1 MTTDIIK
8 FGFVAGEISDTFYG
22 RSDLEKFDLALA
34 EAENWFVDYRGGI
47 STRPGQEFIDYVK
60 TDTLPVKFFSFKF
73 SSDIEDTYAIL
84 AGHLYFRFIQDG
96 AYVLETGQD
105 VTSVSTG
112 NPAVLGKVAHGYSN
126 GDWIKLYNV
135 TGMTELEGQT
145 FVVTNVAADTFDLY
159 LPTGQTFNA
168 AGLSAFTAGT
178 MARVYTLVTPYTAS
192 NLELLQWDQ
201 RRDLVRLTHPD
212 FKIRNLERV
221 SHASWTITEED
232 LSSPVDRVPT
242 SGLSATSSDASS
254 NWYACYV
261 ITAVDR
267 EGNESFT
274 SEYEFVKSTNPLD
287 ATNPSAIR
295 VRWNPV
301 DDIDYYNV
309 YRSNFFFLPSS
320 IMSRSGQVGYIGRAF
335 GTHFND
341 NGIIPDFS
349 KSPPRDFN
357 PFADGA
363 IENITVTAGGSG
375 YGNGDDFTITDPD
388 GTGFVGFTIVELP
401 VNASVGPV
409 AGILIVERGSGYTAP
424 VAVIGGGT
432 GATFEISVTPLT
444 GNNPRCATVFQQRQV
459 YAATDNKPLTLFGSR
474 PGRLSNFTESDVVTE
489 GDPYEHEIDADAVS
503 PIRHIIPAQGGL
515 LIFNQDAIWL
525 LNSATGVITPLNAN
539 ADFKAQG
546 GSTLLKPLKVDADLL
561 YVESKGNTV
570 RMLSYNDVE
579 QTAYYAG
586 RDVSILANHLIS
598 KAAELTSWGY
608 APDLFKQVIGTRE
621 DGVAL
626 AFTVL
631 KEQEIYAWSRYV
643 TAGEY
648 KNVIAI
654 QEGRVDS
661 FYFIVEREINGRTT
675 KFIERQV
682 QRDFDSLEESFCVDC
697 GLTATFAS
705 PETVLIGL
713 YHLEGEEVAIL
724 ADGNVVSGL
733 VVENG
738 SVTLP
743 FAATVVTVGLAYTCK
758 LKSLRL
764 TVPNNIVEHRRKR
777 ITGVALRVKETR
789 GLKLGG
795 YSYDK
800 IRPMKERTTEAYNEP
815 TRLQEGVKVMPV
827 DPHFEEDVQLHIIQ
841 SDPLP
846 ATLLGW
852 VLETEIG
859 DDPD

>member
-8 FGFVAGEISDTFYG
+8 FGYVAGEISDTFYG

-60 TDTLPVKFFSFKF
+60 SDDLDVKWFSFKF
-73 SSDIEDTYAIL
+73 SSDIEDTYAVL
-84 AGHLYFRFIQDG
+84 AGHLYFRFLQDG
-96 AYVLETGQD
+96 AYVLETGQS
-105 VTSVSTG
+105 VTSVSL
-112 NPAVLGKVAHGYSN
+112 AGKAGKALHGYSN
-126 GDWIKLYNV
+126 GDWIKFYSIS
-135 TGMTELEGQT
+135 GMTELEGQT
-145 FVVTNVAADTFDLY
+145 FVVTNATANDFDLY
-159 LPTGQTFNA
+159 FPTGQLFSSAT
-168 AGLSAFTAGT
+168 AFTSGT
-178 MARVYTLVTPYTAS
+178 MARVYTLTTPYESTD
-192 NLELLQWDQ
+192 LELLQWDQ

-221 SHASWTITEED
+221 SHASWTITIED
-232 LSSPVDRVPT
+232 LTSQVDRVPN
-242 SGLSATSSDASS
+242 SGLSVTSSDSS
-254 NWYACYV
+254 GNWNAVYV
-261 ITAVDR
+261 ITAVDQ

-274 SEYEFVKSTNPLD
+274 SEYVFEDGAAHPLD
-287 ATNPSAIR
+287 TTNPSTLR
-295 VRWNPV
+295 LRWNPV
-301 DDIDYYNV
+301 ANVDYYNI
-309 YRSNFFFLPSS
+309 YRSNFFHLPASVL
-320 IMSRSGQVGYIGRAF
+320 SRSAQVGYIGRSF
-335 GTHFND
+335 GTHFSD
-341 NGIIPDFS
+341 NGIIPDFT
-349 KSPPRDFN
+349 KSPPRDYD

-363 IENITVTAGGSG
+363 IESITVTAGGSG
-375 YGNGDDFTITDPD
+375 YGNGDGFTITDPD
-388 GTGFVGFTIVELP
+388 GTGFIGFTIVELP
-401 VNASVGPV
+401 VNATTGPV

-424 VAVIGGGT
+424 TPVIGGGT
-432 GATFEISVTPLT
+432 GATFTIEVSPLT
-444 GNNPRCATVFQQRQV
+444 GNNPRCAAVFQQRQV
-459 YAATDNKPLTLFGSR
+459 YAATDNQPLTVFGSR
-474 PGRLSNFTESDVVTE
+474 PGKLSNFSESDIIIE
-489 GDPYEHEIDADAVS
+489 SDPYQHEIDADAVA
-503 PIRHIIPAQGGL
+503 PIRHIIPSQGGL
-515 LIFNQDAIWL
+515 LIFNQDGIWL
-525 LNSATGVITPLNAN
+525 LNSVTGVITPLNAN

-546 GSTLLKPLKVDADLL
+546 GSTLLKPLKIDADLL

-570 RMLSYNDVE
+570 RLLSFNDVE
-579 QTAYYAG
+579 QTSYYSG

-598 KAAELTSWGY
+598 KASELTSWGY
-608 APDLFKQVIGTRE
+608 APDVFKQVIGTRE
-621 DGVAL
+621 DGVGL

-643 TAGEY
+643 TTGNYLNA
-648 KNVIAI
+648 IAI

-682 QRDFDSLEESFCVDC
+682 QRDFPSLEDSFCVDC
-697 GLTATFAS
+697 GLTSTFAS
-705 PETVLIGL
+705 PETVLNGL
-713 YHLEGEEVAIL
+713 YHLEGETVAIL
-724 ADGNVVSGL
+724 ADGNVVPDL
-733 VVENG
+733 VVNSG

-743 FAATVVTVGLAYTCK
+743 FAATTVTVGLSYTCK

-795 YSYDK
+795 YSYSK
-800 IRPMKERTTEAYNEP
+800 IRPMQERTTEAYNEP
-815 TRLQEGVKVMPV
+815 TRLQEGIKVMSV

>member
-34 EAENWFVDYRGGI
+34 EAENWFIDYRGGV
-47 STRPGQEFIDYVK
+47 STRPGQEFIDYVLH
-60 TDTLPVKFFSFKF
+60 DDLDVKWFSFKF
-73 SSDIEDTYAIL
+73 SSDIEDTYTIL
-84 AGHLYFRFIQDG
+84 AGDEYFRFIQDG
-96 AYVLETGQD
+96 AYVLETGQS
-105 VTSVSTG
+105 VTSVSVAG
-112 NPAVLGKVAHGYSN
+112 VAVLGKVAHGYSD
-126 GDWIKLYNV
+126 GDWVKLYSV
-135 TGMTELEGQT
+135 SGMTDLEGQT
-145 FVVTNVAADTFDLY
+145 FVVTNAGSNSFDLY
-159 LPTGQTFNA
+159 FPTGQAFNST
-168 AGLSAFTAGT
+168 GLSAFTGGT
-178 MARVYTLVTPYTAS
+178 MARVYTLASPYSAS
-192 NLELLQWDQ
+192 DLELLQADQ

-212 FKIRNLERV
+212 FKIRNLERAG
-221 SHASWTITEED
+221 HANWSITEEN
-232 LSSPVDRVPT
+232 LSNPVDRVPT
-242 SGLSATSSDASS
+242 SGLSATSSDTSS
-254 NWYACYV
+254 NWWVGYV
-261 ITAVDR
+261 ITAVDL

-274 SEYEFVKSTNPLD
+274 SEYEFEETANPTD
-287 ATNPSAIR
+287 PANPCSIR

-301 DDIDYYNV
+301 DDVDYYNV
-309 YRSNFFFLPSS
+309 YRSNFCFLNASEL
-320 IMSRSGQVGYIGRAF
+320 SRTVQVGYIGRSF
-335 GTHFND
+335 GTHFTD

-363 IENITVTAGGSG
+363 IENITVTAGGTG
-375 YGNGDDFTITDPD
+375 YGNADDFTITDPT
-388 GTGFVGFTIVELP
+388 GTGFIGFTLVELP
-401 VNASVGPV
+401 VNATTGQI

-432 GATFEISVTPLT
+432 GATFEFSVTPLT
-444 GNNPRCATVFQQRQV
+444 GNNPRCSTVFQQRQV
-459 YAATDNKPLTLFGSR
+459 YGATDNKPLTVFGSR
-474 PGRLSNFTESDVVTE
+474 PGRLSNFTESDLVTE
-489 GDPYEHEIDADAVS
+489 GDPYEHEIDADAVA
-503 PIRHIIPAQGGL
+503 PLRHLIPAQGGL

-546 GSTLLKPLKVDADLL
+546 GATLLRPLKVDSDLL

-570 RMLSYNDVE
+570 RLLSFNDVE
-579 QTAYYAG
+579 QTAYYSG

-598 KAAELTSWGY
+598 KSAELTSWGY

-643 TAGEY
+643 TTGEY
-648 KNVIAI
+648 KNVIAT

-682 QRDFDSLEESFCVDC
+682 QRDFASLEESFCVDC
-697 GLTATFAS
+697 GLTATFGS
-705 PETVLIGL
+705 PQTVLRGL
-713 YHLEGEEVAIL
+713 YHLEGEELAIL
-724 ADGNVVSGL
+724 ADGNVVSDL

-738 SVTLP
+738 RVTLP
-743 FAATVVTVGLAYTCK
+743 FAATVVTIGLAYTCK

-815 TRLQEGVKVMPV
+815 TRLQEGVKMMPV